1 MLTRTAKLAIEGGTP
16 VRATPLPYGK
26 QWIDEAD
33 IAAVV
38 DVLRSDWL
46 TTGPKVEEFETAF
59 AAATDARHAVS
70 FSSGTAALHGSV
82 AVLGLK
88 SGDEAIT
95 TPITFCASANCLLYC
110 GVRPVFADVE
120 ADTLLIDPA
129 EIERKITSKTRAL
142 VVVDYAGQP
151 VALREIKKL
160 AEKHGLAV
168 IEDACHALGAK
179 FEGHRVGGLSTMTA
193 FSFHPVKH
201 VTTAEGGMVTTN
213 DSQLAEK
220 LRRFRNHGIGSDHRQ
235 REKVGSWFYEMAD
248 LGYNYRLSDLQCAL
262 GLSQL
267 RKLDQWLARRR
278 AIAAEYDAGFRELS
292 AVRPLAVLPEAEHA
306 YHLYVIR
313 LQLKQLR
320 ATRAEVFAAL
330 RAEGIGVNVH
340 YIPVHLH
347 PYYREHQGTA
357 AGLCPRAE
365 AAYERILSLPMF
377 PRMTDRDVQDVI
389 EAVHK
394 VVAEYSK

>member
-16 VRATPLPYGK
+16 VRSTPLPYGK
-26 QWIDEAD
+26 QWIDEDD

-46 TTGPKVEEFETAF
+46 TTGPKVEEFESAF
-59 AAATDARHAVS
+59 ATVMDSRHAVS
-70 FSSGTAALHGSV
+70 FSSGTAALHGAV
-82 AVLGLK
+82 AVLGLNA
-88 SGDEAIT
+88 GDEAVT

-110 GVRPVFADVE
+110 GVQPVFADV
-120 ADTLLIDPA
+120 DSGTLLIDPA
-129 EIERKITSKTRAL
+129 EIERNITPRTRAL

-151 VALREIKKL
+151 VAVREINQL

-168 IEDACHALGAK
+168 IEDACHSLGAK
-179 FEGHRVGGLSTMTA
+179 FEGRRVGGLSTMTA

-213 DSQLAEK
+213 DDGLAEK
-220 LRRFRNHGIGSDHRQ
+220 LRRFRGHGIGSDHRQ
-235 REKVGSWFYEMAD
+235 REKVGSWFYEMVD
-248 LGYNYRLSDLQCAL
+248 LGYNYRLSDVQCAL

-267 RKLDQWLARRR
+267 RKLDQWLTRRR
-278 AIAAEYDAGFRELS
+278 AIAARYDAAFRELS
-292 AVRPLAVLPEAEHA
+292 VVRPLSVLPGVEHA
-306 YHLYVIR
+306 YHLYVVQ
-313 LQLKQLR
+313 LDLKQLR
-320 ATRAEVFAAL
+320 ASRAKVFAAL

-347 PYYREHQGTA
+347 PYYREHQGTV

-365 AAYERILSLPMF
+365 AAYERLLSLPMF
-377 PRMTDRDVQDVI
+377 PRMSDQDVQDVI
-389 EAVHK
+389 EALHK

>member
-1 MLTRTAKLAIEGGTP
+1 VLTRTAKLAVDGGTP
-16 VRATPLPYGK
+16 VRSTPLPYGK

-33 IAAVV
+33 IAAVA
-38 DVLRSDWL
+38 DVLRSDWV

-59 AAATDARHAVS
+59 AAATEARYAVS
-70 FSSGTAALHGSV
+70 FSSGTAALHGAV

-88 SGDEAIT
+88 PGEEAIT
-95 TPITFCASANCLLYC
+95 TPITFCASSNCLLYC
-110 GVRPVFADVE
+110 GARPVFADVDS
-120 ADTLLIDPA
+120 DTLLIDPA
-129 EIERKITSKTRAL
+129 EIERSITPRTRAL

-151 VALREIKKL
+151 VALRQVTEL

-179 FEGHRVGGLSTMTA
+179 FEGRRVGGLSTLTA

-201 VTTAEGGMVTTN
+201 ITTAEGGMVTTN
-213 DSQLAEK
+213 DLGLVEK
-220 LRRFRNHGIGSDHRQ
+220 LRRFRNHGIGSDHSQ
-235 REKVGSWFYEMAD
+235 REKVGSWFYEMVE
-248 LGYNYRLSDLQCAL
+248 LGYNYRLSDLQSAL

-267 RKLDQWLARRR
+267 RKLDQWLERRR
-278 AIAAEYDAGFRELS
+278 AIAAQYDAAFREPFAIRPLT
-292 AVRPLAVLPEAEHA
+292 VRPGVEHA
-306 YHLYVIR
+306 YHLYVV
-313 LQLKQLR
+313 QLDMKRLR
-320 ATRAEVFAAL
+320 ASRAEVFAAL

-365 AAYERILSLPMF
+365 TAYERILSLPMF
-377 PRMTDRDVQDVI
+377 PLMTDEDVQDVI

>member
-1 MLTRTAKLAIEGGTP
+1 VLTRTAKLAIEGGTP
-16 VRATPLPYGK
+16 VRSKPLPYGK
-26 QWIDEAD
+26 QWIDEDD
-33 IAAVV
+33 ITAVV
-38 DVLRSDWL
+38 EVLRSDWL

-59 AAATDARHAVS
+59 AAATDAGYAVS
-70 FSSGTAALHGSV
+70 FSSGSGALHGAV

-88 SGDEAIT
+88 SGEEAIT
-95 TPITFCASANCLLYC
+95 TPMTFCASANCLLYC
-110 GVRPVFADVE
+110 GVRPVFADVDP
-120 ADTLLIDPA
+120 DTLLIDPA
-129 EIERKITSKTRAL
+129 EIEHHISPRTRAL
-142 VVVDYAGQP
+142 LVVDYAGQP
-151 VALREIKKL
+151 VALDQVNRL
-160 AEKHGLAV
+160 ARRNGLAV
-168 IEDACHALGAK
+168 IEDACHALGAR
-179 FEGHRVGGLSTMTA
+179 FEERPIGGLSTMTA

-201 VTTAEGGMVTTN
+201 ITTAEGGMVTTN
-213 DSQLAEK
+213 DPALAEK

-235 REKVGSWFYEMAD
+235 REKVGSWFYEMSD

-278 AIAAEYDAGFRELS
+278 EIAAQYDNAFRELP
-292 AVRPLAVLPEAEHA
+292 AVRPLCVLPGVEHA
-306 YHLYVIR
+306 YHLYVV
-313 LQLKQLR
+313 QLDTKRLR
-320 ATRAEVFAAL
+320 ASRAEVFAAL

-357 AGLCPRAE
+357 VGLCPRAE

-377 PRMTDRDVQDVI
+377 PLMDDHDVQDVI

-394 VVAEYSK
+394 VVVEYSK

>member
-1 MLTRTAKLAIEGGTP
+1 VLTRTAKLAIEGGTP
-16 VRATPLPYGK
+16 VRPTPLPYGK
-26 QWIDEAD
+26 QWIDESD

-38 DVLRSDWL
+38 EVLRSDWL

-59 AAATDARHAVS
+59 AAATDARHAIS
-70 FSSGTAALHGSV
+70 FSSGTAALHGAA

-88 SGDEAIT
+88 PGEEAVT
-95 TPITFCASANCLLYC
+95 TPITFCASTNCLLYC
-110 GVRPVFADVE
+110 GIRPVFADVDP
-120 ADTLLIDPA
+120 DTLLIDPA
-129 EIERKITSKTRAL
+129 EIERHITPRTRAL

-151 VALREIKKL
+151 VALREITKL

-168 IEDACHALGAK
+168 IEDACHALGASL
-179 FEGHRVGGLSTMTA
+179 EGRRVGGLSTMTA

-201 VTTAEGGMVTTN
+201 ITTAEGGMVTTN
-213 DSQLAEK
+213 DPRLAEK

-267 RKLDQWLARRR
+267 RKLDHWLARRR
-278 AIAAEYDAGFRELS
+278 EIAAQYDAAFREVP
-292 AVRPLAVLPEAEHA
+292 AVRPLAALPGVEHA
-306 YHLYVIR
+306 YHLYVIQ
-313 LQLKQLR
+313 LELKQLR
-320 ATRAEVFAAL
+320 ATRAGVFAAL

-377 PRMTDRDVQDVI
+377 PLMSDQDVQDVI

-394 VVAEYSK
+394 VVSEYSK

>member
-1 MLTRTAKLAIEGGTP
+1 MLTRTAKLALDGGIP
-16 VRATPLPYGK
+16 VRSTPLPYGK
-26 QWIDEAD
+26 QSIDDAD
-33 IAAVV
+33 IAAVL

-46 TTGPKVEEFETAF
+46 TTGPKVEEFEASF
-59 AAATDARHAVS
+59 AAATGARYAVG
-70 FSSGTAALHGSV
+70 FSSGTAALHGAV
-82 AVLGLK
+82 AVLDLNP
-88 SGDEAIT
+88 GDEAIT

-110 GVRPVFADVE
+110 GLRPVFADV
-120 ADTLLIDPA
+120 DSHTLLIDPA
-129 EIERKITSKTRAL
+129 EIERNITPRTKAL
-142 VVVDYAGQP
+142 VVVDYAGHP
-151 VALREIKKL
+151 VALRQISEL

-168 IEDACHALGAK
+168 IEDACHALGAR
-179 FEGHRVGGLSTMTA
+179 FEGRRIGGLSTLTA

-201 VTTAEGGMVTTN
+201 ITTAEGGMVTTN
-213 DSQLAEK
+213 EPRLADK

-235 REKVGSWFYEMAD
+235 REKVGSWFYEMVD

-267 RKLDQWLARRR
+267 KKLDRWLARRR
-278 AIAAEYDAGFRELS
+278 AIAAQYDAAFS
-292 AVRPLAVLPEAEHA
+292 QTAVRPLSVTSGVEHA
-306 YHLYVIR
+306 YHLYVVQ
-313 LQLKQLR
+313 LDLKQLR
-320 ATRAEVFAAL
+320 TSRAQVFSAL

-377 PRMTDRDVQDVI
+377 PLMTDQDVQDVI
-389 EAVHK
+389 EAVRK
-394 VVAEYSK
+394 VAAEYSK

>member
-1 MLTRTAKLAIEGGTP
+1 MLTRTAKLAIDGGTP
-16 VRATPLPYGK
+16 IRSTPLPYGK
-26 QWIDEAD
+26 QWIDESD

-46 TTGPKVEEFETAF
+46 TTGPKVEEFESAF
-59 AAATDARHAVS
+59 AATTDARYAVS
-70 FSSGTAALHGSV
+70 FSSGTAALHGAV
-82 AVLGLK
+82 AVLCLNP
-88 SGDEAIT
+88 GDEAIT

-110 GVRPVFADVE
+110 GVRPMFADVDP
-120 ADTLLIDPA
+120 DTLLIDPA
-129 EIERKITSKTRAL
+129 EIERHITSRTRAL

-151 VALREIKKL
+151 VAVREINKL

-168 IEDACHALGAK
+168 IEDACHSLGAK
-179 FEGHRVGGLSTMTA
+179 FEGRTVGSLGTMTA

-201 VTTAEGGMVTTN
+201 VTTAEGGMVTT
-213 DSQLAEK
+213 DDPALAEK
-220 LRRFRNHGIGSDHRQ
+220 LRRFRSHGIGNDHRQ
-235 REKVGSWFYEMAD
+235 REKVGSWFYEMVE

-267 RKLDQWLARRR
+267 RKLDQWLVRRR
-278 AIAAEYDAGFRELS
+278 VIAAQYDAAFRELL
-292 AVRPLAVLPEAEHA
+292 AVRPLSVLPGMEHA
-306 YHLYVIR
+306 YHLYVVQ
-313 LQLKQLR
+313 LQLSRLR

-377 PRMTDRDVQDVI
+377 PLMSDHDVQDVV
-389 EAVHK
+389 EAVQK
-394 VVAEYSK
+394 VIAEYSK

>member
-16 VRATPLPYGK
+16 VRSKLLPYGQ
-26 QWIDEAD
+26 QWIDDDD

-38 DVLRSDWL
+38 EVLRSDWL
-46 TTGPKVEEFETAF
+46 TTGPKVEEFESAF
-59 AAATDARHAVS
+59 AAATDAQYAVS
-70 FSSGTAALHGSV
+70 FSSGTAALHGTVS
-82 AVLGLK
+82 ALGLK
-88 SGDEAIT
+88 PGEEAIT

-110 GVRPVFADVE
+110 GARPVFADVNAE
-120 ADTLLIDPA
+120 TLLIDPA
-129 EIERKITSKTRAL
+129 EIERHISPRTRGL

-151 VALREIKKL
+151 VPLDEISKL

-168 IEDACHALGAK
+168 IEDACHALGATYK
-179 FEGHRVGGLSTMTA
+179 EQRVGGLSTMSV

-213 DSQLAEK
+213 DAGLAEK
-220 LRRFRNHGIGSDHRQ
+220 LRRFRNHGIGSDHRR
-235 REKVGSWFYEMAD
+235 REKVGSWFYEMVD
-248 LGYNYRLSDLQCAL
+248 LGYNYRLTDLQCVL

-267 RKLDQWLARRR
+267 RKLDGWMARRR
-278 AIAAEYDAGFRELS
+278 EMAAQYDAAFREIP
-292 AVRPLAVLPEAEHA
+292 AVRPLAVLPEVEHS
-306 YHLYVIR
+306 YHLYVI
-313 LQLKQLR
+313 QLDTGRLR
-320 ATRAEVFAAL
+320 ASRAEIFTAL
-330 RAEGIGVNVH
+330 HAEGIGVNVH

-347 PYYREHQGTA
+347 PYYRSHLGTA

-377 PRMTDRDVQDVI
+377 PRMTDHDVQDVV

-394 VVAEYSK
+394 VTAEYSK